1 MTHSLKINAA
11 QISHIG
17 PKTTNDDAVGVHLP
31 QGHGLSSHTVA
42 AAIADGLSSAEGG
55 RIAAET
61 SVTNFLSDFFA
72 TPVSW
77 SVKTAGLKVLAA
89 LNRWLHGQGQHY
101 HHHHQGYLTTFT
113 ALIIR
118 GSTGHA
124 FHVGDSRLW
133 RLRDDDWE
141 CLTKDHALITRH
153 GNQLTRALGMDWR
166 VDVDYIEFDV
176 QIGDIYL
183 LSTDGIHQFI
193 PNKELKAIIGTR
205 SETLEARCEEL
216 LACAESHHSDDN
228 RSCQLIEVLDLPA
241 HQVNELQLHQLPPLP
256 PELHIGDC
264 FDDYLIE
271 AEIQINA
278 RSHVYRVK
286 DKRDNNIYL
295 LKTPSPNLADDID
308 ALQAFLREEWIGQR
322 FHHPDIVKTYTP
334 TRPHRYL
341 YLIQEYLEGQSLRTW
356 RKKNPNAPVQT
367 LINFAKPAIKALRA
381 LHRREILHQDV
392 KPDNLFLTE
401 SGQLKLIDFGSATVG
416 SLSESLSLRAGAA
429 EYAAPEYALGISRD
443 GRADQF
449 SLAVTLYELLTG
461 HYPYG
466 EHYKDAKKTSD
477 FRKLHYTSA
486 CIYNPHIPL
495 WVDAALAQALSLNP
509 EHRYSE
515 LSELLID
522 LERPNPHLS
531 LKSKPWIE
539 QNPVLFWQVLSCLLF
554 IANMILLWLW
564 LKP

>member
-17 PKTTNDDAVGVHLP
+17 PKKTNDDAVGVHLP
-31 QGHGLSSHTVA
+31 QGHGSSSYTLA

-72 TPVSW
+72 TPASW

-101 HHHHQGYLTTFT
+101 QHHHQGYSTTFT

-118 GSTGHA
+118 GSIGHI

-166 VDVDYIEFDV
+166 VDVDYIEIDV
-176 QIGDIYL
+176 QVGDIYL

-216 LACAESHHSDDN
+216 LACAQSHHSDDN
-228 RSCQLIEVLDLPA
+228 RSCQLLEVLDLPA

-256 PELHIGDC
+256 PELHIGDSI
-264 FDDYLIE
+264 DDYLIE

-322 FHHPDIVKTYTP
+322 FHHPDIVKTYAP

-356 RKKNPNAPVQT
+356 RKKKPNAPVQT

-381 LHRREILHQDV
+381 LHRRETLHQDV
-392 KPDNLFLTE
+392 KPDNLFLTNT
-401 SGQLKLIDFGSATVG
+401 GQLKLIDFGSATVG

-466 EHYKDAKKTSD
+466 EHYKDAKTPSQ
-477 FRKLHYTSA
+477 FRKLRYTSA
-486 CIYNPHIPL
+486 CTYNPHIPL

-515 LSELLID
+515 LSEFLID

-539 QNPVLFWQVLSCLLF
+539 QNPVLFWQILCCLL
-554 IANMILLWLW
+554 LLSHFVVWGLGFR
-564 LKP
+564 